1 MTLIILGSVFVAILT
16 TSFFLYIS
24 FILEKLCIIVKPRTL
39 TVPFLLTSFMAV
51 FVRGQYCSSKF
62 ITSAEAFGGACLVR
76 SENLSFH
83 SSLLIS
89 QTSSAVHGGGGGS
102 GVPFNA

>member
-1 MTLIILGSVFVAILT
+1 MQLIILGSVFVAILT
-16 TSFFLYIS
+16 ILFFLYS
-24 FILEKLCIIVKPRTL
+24 FILEKLCIIVKPHTL

-51 FVRGQYCSSKF
+51 FVHGQYCSSQF
-62 ITSAEAFGGACLVR
+62 LTSTRAFGGACLVR

-89 QTSSAVHGGGGGS
+89 QISSAVHGGGDGS
-102 GVPFNA
+102 GVPFNT